1 MYSVTAYTLLTI
13 GAMNTS
19 KWFDRQFDFNLS
31 NDEYA
36 LVYKRLQHSID
47 KLQQIVPGLSND
59 VLIYKPQGKWSIKEH
74 TGHLS
79 VLEPLWRE
87 RVVQIQQ
94 GKPVLTPA
102 DLENK
107 ATFEA
112 GFNDWHITIL
122 LEKFTTE
129 RNQTL
134 LLLDSIKEED
144 KIKTSLHPRL
154 KQPMRIIDLA
164 YFVAEHDEHHLK
176 AIEEIS
182 GLFNK

>member
-1 MYSVTAYTLLTI
+1 
-13 GAMNTS
+13 MNPS

-47 KLQQIVPGLSND
+47 KLLQIVPGLSND

-94 GKPVLTPA
+94 GKPVLSPA
-102 DLENK
+102 DLVNT

-134 LLLDSIKEED
+134 SLLDSIKKED
-144 KIKTSLHPRL
+144 KVKTSLHPRL
-154 KQPMRIIDLA
+154 NQPMRIIDLA

-176 AIEEIS
+176 PIGEIS